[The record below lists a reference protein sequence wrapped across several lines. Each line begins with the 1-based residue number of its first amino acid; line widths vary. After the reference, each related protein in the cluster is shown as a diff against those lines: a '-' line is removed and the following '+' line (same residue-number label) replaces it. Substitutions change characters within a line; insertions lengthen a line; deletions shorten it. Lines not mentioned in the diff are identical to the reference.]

1 MLESAPKERQTGV
14 KIGNEDG
21 FVVVKNFVLSYYLCF
36 PGVKHMV
43 LAAEKFLLYTRA
55 FYIIINKCLFRSI
68 LDVL

>member
-1 MLESAPKERQTGV
+1 VT
-14 KIGNEDG
+14 KINIFFAGNEDG